1 MESKKLT
8 AEELN
13 ELKEIQMTQEGI
25 ISSLGQI
32 ETQKQILKNKKDN
45 ILNQFSTLQEKQSE
59 VAKNL
64 QEKYGDGN
72 INIET
77 GEFTPNK

>member
-1 MESKKLT
+1 MKSKKLT
-8 AEELN
+8 TKEVN
-13 ELKEIQMTQEGI
+13 ELQELQITQEKI

-32 ETQKQILKNKKDN
+32 ETQKQILKNKKEN

-64 QEKYGDGN
+64 QKKYGDGN
-72 INIET
+72 INLET

>member
-1 MESKKLT
+1 MKSKKLT
-8 AEELN
+8 TKEVN
-13 ELKEIQMTQEGI
+13 ELQELQITQEKI

-32 ETQKQILKNKKDN
+32 ETQKQILKNKKEN
-45 ILNQFSTLQEKQSE
+45 ILNQFSTLQEKQSK

>member
-72 INIET
+72 INLET

>member
-1 MESKKLT
+1 MKSKKLT
-8 AEELN
+8 TKEVN
-13 ELKEIQMTQEGI
+13 ELQELQITQEKI

-32 ETQKQILKNKKDN
+32 ETQKQVLKNKKEN

-59 VAKNL
+59 VAINL
-64 QEKYGDGN
+64 QKKYGDGN
-72 INIET
+72 INLET

>member
-1 MESKKLT
+1 MKSKKLT
-8 AEELN
+8 TKEVN
-13 ELKEIQMTQEGI
+13 ELQELQITQEKI

-32 ETQKQILKNKKDN
+32 ETQKQVLKNKKEN

-64 QEKYGDGN
+64 QKKYGDGN
-72 INIET
+72 INLET